1 MNLILKNSRG
11 KEEKYRILFDIET
24 DKDKKYVIYTKD
36 EVIRDDFIKTYAA
49 IYKLNKKTKKY
60 TITPIKSVKEIDF
73 VDKIL
78 NSLQSEREN

>member
-1 MNLILKNSRG
+1 MNIVLKDSKG
-11 KEEKYRILFDIET
+11 KEDKYRILFDIET

-36 EVIRDDFIKTYAA
+36 EVIRDDYIKTYVS

-78 NSLQSEREN
+78 NSLQSESEN